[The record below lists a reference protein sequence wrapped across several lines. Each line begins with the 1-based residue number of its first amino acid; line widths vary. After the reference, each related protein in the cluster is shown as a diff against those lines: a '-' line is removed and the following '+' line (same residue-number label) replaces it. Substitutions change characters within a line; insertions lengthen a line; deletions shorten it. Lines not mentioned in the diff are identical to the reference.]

1 MVLAPPQGDSRQV
14 SQTETTAELVRRLPR
29 RLNGNASFQPQEID
43 MLNDITERLEER
55 AISYEQSGP
64 SAHHTAALLREAK
77 AEIERLRQF
86 EPSPHPDGHDLR

>member
-1 MVLAPPQGDSRQV
+1 LKKSKGRG
-14 SQTETTAELVRRLPR
+14 R
-29 RLNGNASFQPQEID
+29 NGTSAIE
-43 MLNDITERLEER
+43 NDITERLEER